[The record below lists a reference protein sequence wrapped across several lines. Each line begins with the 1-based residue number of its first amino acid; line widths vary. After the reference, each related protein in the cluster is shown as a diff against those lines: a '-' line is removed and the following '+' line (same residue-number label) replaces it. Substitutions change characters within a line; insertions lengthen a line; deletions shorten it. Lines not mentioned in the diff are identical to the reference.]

1 MMRFAGKVALITAA
15 GAGIGKAT
23 AEIIVREGGT
33 VVAIENQQSRLDALA
48 TLLDNQPGKFVDKCI
63 DAMDETAARRTVQEV
78 IDAFGRVDILVN
90 AVGGSTIIANP
101 AAEIDEMP
109 FEDWQA
115 ILNFNLS
122 RLFKMEL

>member
-1 MMRFAGKVALITAA
+1 MRFAGKVALITAA

-78 IDAFGRVDILVN
+78 IDRLGE
-90 AVGGSTIIANP
+90 ST
-101 AAEIDEMP
+101 
-109 FEDWQA
+109 FW
-115 ILNFNLS
+115 
-122 RLFKMEL
+122 